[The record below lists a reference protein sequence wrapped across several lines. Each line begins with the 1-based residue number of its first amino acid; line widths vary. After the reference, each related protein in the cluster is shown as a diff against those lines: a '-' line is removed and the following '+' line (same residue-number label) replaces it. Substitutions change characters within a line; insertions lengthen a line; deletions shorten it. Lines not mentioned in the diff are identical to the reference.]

1 MEGALI
7 QYDFNEERR
16 SRPMCTGED
25 PQRTEALG
33 DTVISN
39 FQLPKLGENKVLVM
53 VGLTDVAMC

>member
-1 MEGALI
+1 
-7 QYDFNEERR
+7 
-16 SRPMCTGED
+16 MCTGED
-25 PQRTEALG
+25 PQRRTEALG